1 MITIVLLTSVH
12 ADKSPAIRVEE
23 IHMFWVRFHTLT
35 LLHNQPILASFLLPE
50 GRKGNK
56 YGRSGQQIWVG
67 MRNKYGG
74 RVEPLMCWMEFS
86 IHASGTF
93 QSAERSSIAM
103 ELLPRDLQRWYRFLS
118 FLDVISWT
126 YIVPSL
132 TNDNLHQWKWANSI
146 YRVLLSDVKFWMFT
160 RSWGPEGP

>member
-1 MITIVLLTSVH
+1 MWLCTCAAGASLWKSLETEKSVKSSSSQMITIVLLTSVH

-23 IHMFWVRFHTLT
+23 IHMVWVRFHTMT

-118 FLDVISWT
+118 FLDAQATRGPI
-126 YIVPSL
+126 L
-132 TNDNLHQWKWANSI
+132 FSI
-146 YRVLLSDVKFWMFT
+146 D
-160 RSWGPEGP
+160 